1 MKKVTKS
8 EKIEKVV
15 KKAKAA
21 ETAKAPVKKATKKKA
36 ASAAK
41 TACGKSC
48 DCEEIPHHE
57 IAIRAY
63 YISERRIFFGG
74 DGNAEGDWHSAI
86 QQIVEERT
94 RQE

>member
-21 ETAKAPVKKATKKKA
+21 KTAKAPVKKATKKASHSTTKA
-36 ASAAK
+36 ACNSP
-41 TACGKSC
+41 C

-63 YISERRIFFGG
+63 YISERRVFFGG
-74 DGNAEGDWHSAI
+74 HGDAEGDWQAAI